1 MLRAIHCP
9 LSYAIGTLRLSVGR
23 YTTKQDVE
31 EAAEIIIAAVYKLL
45 EQPSV
50 NQKLAWE
57 LYNVDPGTDFSALF
71 IAESIY
77 RVPKV
82 AAVNRN
88 IELDPCVCRGWRTA
102 LLPRRSGKSETRM
115 IFLVCLLKSSN

>member
-9 LSYAIGTLRLSVGR
+9 LSYAIGTPRLSVGR

-57 LYNVDPGTDFSALF
+57 LYNVDPGTD
-71 IAESIY
+71 
-77 RVPKV
+77 
-82 AAVNRN
+82 
-88 IELDPCVCRGWRTA
+88 
-102 LLPRRSGKSETRM
+102 
-115 IFLVCLLKSSN
+115 VCLLCPNCRVDLSGSEGGCGQ

>member
-1 MLRAIHCP
+1 M
-9 LSYAIGTLRLSVGR
+9 
-23 YTTKQDVE
+23 E

-57 LYNVDPGTDFSALF
+57 LYNVDPGMNFVF
-71 IAESIY
+71 FRIVESIY

-82 AAVNRN
+82 ASVNRN
-88 IELDPCVCRGWRTA
+88 IELDPCICTVFYES
-102 LLPRRSGKSETRM
+102 LLSRRFGKSETRI
-115 IFLVCLLKSSN
+115 IFLFCLLKSIREM

>member
-23 YTTKQDVE
+23 YTTKEDVE
-31 EAAEIIIAAVYKLL
+31 SAADVIIAAVYKLL

-57 LYNVDPGTDFSALF
+57 LYNID
-71 IAESIY
+71 
-77 RVPKV
+77 
-82 AAVNRN
+82 
-88 IELDPCVCRGWRTA
+88 
-102 LLPRRSGKSETRM
+102 SGGSKGG
-115 IFLVCLLKSSN
+115 V

>member
-57 LYNVDPGTDFSALF
+57 LYNVDPGTD
-71 IAESIY
+71 I
-77 RVPKV
+77 RVLLLNFRV
-82 AAVNRN
+82 DLSSS
-88 IELDPCVCRGWRTA
+88 EGGFGQSEHRT
-102 LLPRRSGKSETRM
+102 
-115 IFLVCLLKSSN
+115 